1 MHVARQQHVDT
12 VNSNYPY
19 QRNLFNHIG
28 NVPELKGEK
37 RGRWNKSSWSGK
49 MSEGQSN
56 YVFVCADE
64 LSKSDGVELP
74 TEEDGSLL
82 LSVLQSQFE
91 SASGLKYR

>member
-1 MHVARQQHVDT
+1 
-12 VNSNYPY
+12 
-19 QRNLFNHIG
+19 
-28 NVPELKGEK
+28 
-37 RGRWNKSSWSGK
+37 
-49 MSEGQSN
+49 MSEGPSN

>member
-1 MHVARQQHVDT
+1 
-12 VNSNYPY
+12 
-19 QRNLFNHIG
+19 
-28 NVPELKGEK
+28 
-37 RGRWNKSSWSGK
+37 
-49 MSEGQSN
+49 MSEGQPG

-91 SASGLKYR
+91 CASGLKYR